1 VILDSS
7 AIVAILLRQPNFER
21 VLEQVAGA
29 DVVGAGTPTLA
40 ETGIVLEA
48 RVGRTGRTLLARFI
62 QESGLIAVPFG
73 EAQWRTAVDA
83 FARFGRGRHPAALN
97 FGDCVAYATARLAG
111 EPLLCLDH
119 ELAKTDLALA

>member
-111 EPLLCLDH
+111 EPLLCLDD